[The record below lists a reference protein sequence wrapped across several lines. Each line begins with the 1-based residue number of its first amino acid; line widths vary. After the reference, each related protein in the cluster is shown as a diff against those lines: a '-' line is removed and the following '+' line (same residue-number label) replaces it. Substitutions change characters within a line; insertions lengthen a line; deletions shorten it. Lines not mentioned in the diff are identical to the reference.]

1 MRPGGPAASLPE
13 GGPRYEPGT
22 AGDWSTKSPS
32 AVVRA
37 PTPAD
42 TAAVIAPPTDKQL
55 RAFHAVAETG
65 SVTEAARRLGL
76 TQPAVT
82 VQVRTLERERGVR
95 LFDRGPEGLAP
106 TEAGVALYRITRRL
120 FRLYQDAADA
130 LQGAAELTFGT
141 LRIGADGPFAA
152 IPILARFA
160 DRYPGVRIEARMGN
174 APETLAALQ
183 DSRVDV
189 AVLSLAAA
197 APHGLHVRPLCDQ
210 GLRILMPLGHP
221 WAARASI
228 SAADLDGVTMVGRED
243 GSATRVALDR
253 ACAAVAARPRIRL
266 SLGSREAVREAVA
279 AGLGVAAV
287 LDGETGAD
295 PRLIDRPLDTP
306 AGIRLAVA
314 CLAERSDHPPV
325 RAFLALAEPS

>member
-1 MRPGGPAASLPE
+1 MF
-13 GGPRYEPGT
+13 PGT
-22 AGDWSTKSPS
+22 GPPWR
-32 AVVRA
+32 V
-37 PTPAD
+37 PALRRRS
-42 TAAVIAPPTDKQL
+42 TAAPGVTPNPTDKQL

-82 VQVRTLERERGVR
+82 VQVRALERERGVQ
-95 LFDRGPEGLAP
+95 LFDRGTGGLVP
-106 TEAGVALYRITRRL
+106 TEAGEALHRITRRL

-130 LQGAAELTFGT
+130 LQGAADLTFGT

-174 APETLAALQ
+174 APETLTALA

-189 AVLSLAAA
+189 AVLSLDGSRRPA
-197 APHGLHVRPLCDQ
+197 LHVRALYDQ
-210 GLRILMPLGHP
+210 GLRLLMPRNHP
-221 WAARASI
+221 WAEREAIRPVE
-228 SAADLDGVTMVGRED
+228 LDGVTMVGREE
-243 GSATRVALDR
+243 GSATRDALDR
-253 ACAAVAARPRIRL
+253 ACAAAVRPIIRL

-287 LDGETGAD
+287 LDGEAGND
-295 PRLIDRPLDTP
+295 PRLTDRPLDAP
-306 AGIRLAVA
+306 PSVRLVVA
-314 CLAERSDHPPV
+314 CLSERRDHPPV
-325 RAFLALAEPS
+325 QAFLALAETA